1 MKFNKARFII
11 KLLIVYFIFFDQ
23 VIAIENKI
31 LFKVNNH
38 IITSV
43 DILNEINYLSLINK
57 DFENLDEQK
66 IFEVSKNSLI
76 REKIKE
82 IDLSQK
88 FTEIK
93 LEEKYLNEL
102 IKNHSKKLGFE
113 SIDAFKTEFKK
124 NNIEIDLV
132 KKKLTIEVYW
142 NQFIVD
148 KFLKNVRID
157 EENIKK
163 DLKKQKKQK
172 EFLLSEILF
181 NLETKDQLENK
192 LKEIKQ
198 TISKEGFSKA
208 ALIHSISDTSNSGGK
223 LDWINEASLNTKI
236 KSALKNV
243 EIGLYTNPIL
253 IPGGYLIL
261 KINDTRQVE
270 KEIDFK
276 KEFEKIKR
284 VKINEQLNQMANLY
298 FNKIKKNILINEL

>member
-1 MKFNKARFII
+1 MKFNKVLLI
-11 KLLIVYFIFFDQ
+11 KRLLIVYFIFFNQ

-31 LFKVNNH
+31 LFKVNNQ

-43 DILNEINYLSLINK
+43 DVLNEINYLSLINK
-57 DFENLDEQK
+57 DFQNLDQQK

-82 IDLSQK
+82 IDLNQK

-93 LEEKYLNEL
+93 LEEKYINEL
-102 IKNHSKKLGFE
+102 INNYSKKLGFE
-113 SIDAFKTEFKK
+113 SIDAFKTEFEK
-124 NNIEIDLV
+124 NNIKIDLV
-132 KKKLTIEVYW
+132 KKKLTIEAYW

-148 KFLKNVRID
+148 KFLKNVRIND
-157 EENIKK
+157 ENIKK

-181 NLETKDQLENK
+181 NLETNDQLENK

-236 KSALKNV
+236 KSALKNI
-243 EIGLYTNPIL
+243 EIGHYTNPIL

-284 VKINEQLNQMANLY
+284 IKINEQLNQMSNLY
-298 FNKIKKNILINEL
+298 FNKIKKNIIINEL

>member
-148 KFLKNVRID
+148 KFLKNVRIND
-157 EENIKK
+157 ENIKK

>member
-1 MKFNKARFII
+1 MKFNKVLLI
-11 KLLIVYFIFFDQ
+11 KRLLIVYFIFFNQ

-31 LFKVNNH
+31 LFKVNNQ

-43 DILNEINYLSLINK
+43 DVLNEINYLSLINK
-57 DFENLDEQK
+57 DFQNLDQQK

-82 IDLSQK
+82 IDLNQK
-88 FTEIK
+88 FIEIK
-93 LEEKYLNEL
+93 LEEKYINEL
-102 IKNHSKKLGFE
+102 INNYSKKLGFE
-113 SIDAFKTEFKK
+113 SIDAFKTEFEK
-124 NNIEIDLV
+124 NNIKIDLV
-132 KKKLTIEVYW
+132 KKKLTIEAYW

-148 KFLKNVRID
+148 KFLKNVRIND
-157 EENIKK
+157 ENIKK

-181 NLETKDQLENK
+181 NLETNDQLENK

-236 KSALKNV
+236 KSALKNI
-243 EIGLYTNPIL
+243 EIGHYTNPIL

-284 VKINEQLNQMANLY
+284 IKINEQLNQMANLY